1 MVPTRGSSKEFNHN
15 SQKLHTLLIKTCEAK
30 PIYSA
35 NKSFI
40 NGGQPQFS
48 KASHTLDQDNVKQN
62 QFIVPTRASSNEFNH
77 NSQKVHTLLIK
88 TCEAKPIYGANKSF
102 INGGQP
108 QFSKASH
115 ILDQTMWSKTN
126 LWCQQELHQWRATI
140 IFKSFTHSLSRQC
153 EAKPIYGA
161 NKSFIKRVQP
171 QLSKV
176 SHTLDQDSVK
186 QNQFMVPTRASSI
199 EGNHNSQKFHT
210 LLIKTV

>member
-1 MVPTRGSSKEFNHN
+1 MVPTRASSIEGNHN

-30 PIYSA
+30 PIYGA

-40 NGGQPQFS
+40 KG
-48 KASHTLDQDNVKQN
+48 
-62 QFIVPTRASSNEFNH
+62 
-77 NSQKVHTLLIK
+77 
-88 TCEAKPIYGANKSF
+88 CEAKPIYGANKSF

-115 ILDQTMWSKTN
+115 TFNQDSVKQNQFM
-126 LWCQQELHQWRATI
+126 
-140 IFKSFTHSLSRQC
+140 C

-161 NKSFIKRVQP
+161 NKSFIKGVQP
-171 QLSKV
+171 QFSKV

-186 QNQFMVPTRASSI
+186 QNQFMVPTRASSM
-199 EGNHNSQKFHT
+199 EGNHNSQKLHT